1 MKQFDLFRKR
11 ADSDVNLH
19 LKNHTIMKIV
29 FTSALVL
36 IMTAIQAMP
45 VDKDSVENGKKAR
58 VSTPVTTPAT
68 NTLVSMQQLQEENA
82 ALKMHIAEMQNR
94 LENENSMLK
103 YNLTM
108 LKVITKLNESNR
120 QEKMEDL
127 QGEVGFT
134 NMMSNVL
141 LLIKN
146 GVTR

>member
-1 MKQFDLFRKR
+1 
-11 ADSDVNLH
+11 
-19 LKNHTIMKIV
+19 
-29 FTSALVL
+29 
-36 IMTAIQAMP
+36 MTAIQAMP

-82 ALKMHIAEMQNR
+82 ALKTHIAEMQNR

-108 LKVITKLNESNR
+108 LTVINKLNESIKE
-120 QEKMEDL
+120 EKMEDL
-127 QGEVGFT
+127 QGQVGFT

-141 LLIKN
+141 LLIKS
-146 GVTR
+146 GAAR